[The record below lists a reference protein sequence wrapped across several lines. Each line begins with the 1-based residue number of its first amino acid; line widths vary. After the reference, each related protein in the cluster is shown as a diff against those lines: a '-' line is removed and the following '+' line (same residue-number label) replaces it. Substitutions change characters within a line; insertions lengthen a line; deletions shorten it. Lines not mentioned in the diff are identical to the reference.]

1 MTTPLK
7 RKKRFLTTRTI
18 PDEPITP
25 PLTRK
30 KRRQLN
36 APLVSLD
43 TLNLTSPSSSPPP
56 SARIGSNKR
65 SLRAASEAIAKREK
79 ERQTSTTK
87 MIKRKRKLHSQ
98 KVVLP
103 ASDDLT
109 ETGDVSYSAYLDNQ
123 PSLPVQTPV
132 TQPTD
137 PKPAI
142 VVGIPTKR
150 RKLITTPTVPSTVTS
165 ATTTTT
171 TTIHNNI
178 LDLSQHSILPNSSY
192 IGHLPSQ
199 KSLFSD
205 QESSSN
211 EEGSIGQSYPDE
223 VQDHLSYQEEKV
235 LFESTVSLKQQ
246 TEEATLFD
254 TSLPMTQEKEAI
266 VDSQE
271 ITLEPCLDTVD
282 TLLENSDSMMQVD
295 DEEEFSSTGP
305 IFFDAINDFE
315 DMAISE
321 EQREKILGYEPSTPK
336 EQPQQKEQKST
347 GFWSMFFRPFSSQ

>member
-18 PDEPITP
+18 PDEPTTP

-43 TLNLTSPSSSPPP
+43 TLQLTSPSSPPP
-56 SARIGSNKR
+56 SARIANKR

-79 ERQTSTTK
+79 ERQPSTTK

-137 PKPAI
+137 PKPTI

-150 RKLITTPTVPSTVTS
+150 RKLITTPTVSSTVTK
-165 ATTTTT
+165 TTT
-171 TTIHNNI
+171 TTIHNI

-211 EEGSIGQSYPDE
+211 EEGSCEETI
-223 VQDHLSYQEEKV
+223 VLSPRQNK
-235 LFESTVSLKQQ
+235 
-246 TEEATLFD
+246 ALFD
-254 TSLPMTQEKEAI
+254 TTQETI

-271 ITLEPCLDTVD
+271 ITLEPCLDT
-282 TLLENSDSMMQVD
+282 LLENSDSMQVD

-305 IFFDAINDFE
+305 IFFDAITDFE
-315 DMAISE
+315 DMTISE
-321 EQREKILGYEPSTPK
+321 EQREKILGYEPSMPK
-336 EQPQQKEQKST
+336 EQPQQKST
-347 GFWSMFFRPFSSQ
+347 GFWSMFFRPFSH